1 MEFTA
6 EELWARVLEMMR
18 GQLQEQTYRTWL
30 SGTVAQSLTESEILI
45 EVPSDFHVE
54 WIEGRFGGLLAEAL
68 QQLLGRPLEVIFHS
82 TEEASPLA
90 IPAIEVVSPTVPT
103 VPAVRAAEATA
114 SVPRPALNERYVFD
128 RFVVGNN
135 NELAAA
141 ACRAVAESP
150 GRVYN
155 PLFLYG
161 GVGLGKTHLMHAIG
175 NAIHGSDPTRRIS
188 YVPAE
193 EFTNDLVA
201 SIQAGTMA
209 EFRRRYRQM
218 DLLLVDD
225 IQFLKGKEATQEEF
239 FHTFNALHDARKQ
252 IVVTSD
258 RPPRD
263 IPGLAARLVSRFEWG
278 MVADIKPP
286 DYETRLAILLKQAV
300 HDHLTLEPDVL
311 DFIARSCTSSV
322 RELEGAVIKLLAYSS
337 LMNQEITV
345 EVARTGLKGTFGST
359 PPPGAARSSPERIRE
374 IVARRFDVREEALS
388 SKRRTR
394 DLTVPRQVAMYLIK
408 DLLEYSLVQ
417 IGNLFGGR
425 DHSTVIH
432 SIRKVE
438 EALATDDEFFR
449 MLEDIRDEINRPE

>member
-54 WIEGRFGGLLAEAL
+54 WIEGRFGGLLSEAL
-68 QQLLGRPLEVIFHS
+68 QQLLGRPLEVTFRS

-90 IPAIEVVSPTVPT
+90 IPAIEVVSPTV
-103 VPAVRAAEATA
+103 AAARSAGAAA
-114 SVPRPALNERYVFD
+114 SVPRPSLNERYVFD

-175 NAIHGSDPTRRIS
+175 NTIHGNDPTRRIA

-201 SIQAGTMA
+201 CIQAGTMA

-258 RPPRD
+258 CPPKD

-278 MVADIKPP
+278 LVADIKPP
-286 DYETRLAILLKQAV
+286 DYETRLAILLKQGV
-300 HDHLTLEPDVL
+300 DDHLTLEPDVL

-337 LMNQEITV
+337 LTNQEITV
-345 EVARTGLKGTFGST
+345 ELARTALKGTFGST

-374 IVARRFDVREEALS
+374 VVARRFDVREEALS

-408 DLLEYSLVQ
+408 DLLDYSLVQ

-438 EALATDDEFFR
+438 EALATDDEFFQ
-449 MLEDIRDEINRPE
+449 MLEDIRHEIDRPE

>member
-1 MEFTA
+1 
-6 EELWARVLEMMR
+6 
-18 GQLQEQTYRTWL
+18 
-30 SGTVAQSLTESEILI
+30 
-45 EVPSDFHVE
+45 
-54 WIEGRFGGLLAEAL
+54 
-68 QQLLGRPLEVIFHS
+68 VIFRS

-90 IPAIEVVSPTVPT
+90 IPAIEVVSPTVL
-103 VPAVRAAEATA
+103 AARAAEAVA
-114 SVPRPALNERYVFD
+114 SAPRPSLNERYVFD

-175 NAIHGSDPTRRIS
+175 NAIHGGDPTRRIS

-193 EFTNDLVA
+193 EFTNDLVT

-258 RPPRD
+258 RPPKD

-278 MVADIKPP
+278 LVADIKPP

-322 RELEGAVIKLLAYSS
+322 RELEGAVIKLLAFSS
-337 LMNQEITV
+337 LTNQEITV
-345 EVARTGLKGTFGST
+345 ELARTALKGTFGST
-359 PPPGAARSSPERIRE
+359 PLPGAARSSPERIRE
-374 IVARRFDVREEALS
+374 VVARRFDVREEALS

>member
-6 EELWARVLEMMR
+6 VELWAQVLEVSR
-18 GQLQEQTYRTWL
+18 GRLQEQAYRTWL
-30 SGTVAQSLTESEILI
+30 SGTVAESLTDSEILI
-45 EVPSDFHVE
+45 EAPSDFHVE
-54 WIEGRFGGLLAEAL
+54 WIEGRYGGLLADAL
-68 QQLLGRPLEVIFHS
+68 QQVLGRPLKLTFRSNEQ
-82 TEEASPLA
+82 AAPLA
-90 IPAIEVVSPTVPT
+90 IPAIEVAPPTLAMAPAPHFRVSSP
-103 VPAVRAAEATA
+103 
-114 SVPRPALNERYVFD
+114 SLNERYVFD

-141 ACRAVAESP
+141 ACHAVAKAP

-175 NAIHGSDPTRRIS
+175 NAILGDNATSRVA
-188 YVPAE
+188 YVPTE
-193 EFTNDLVA
+193 QFTNDLVT

-209 EFRRRYRQM
+209 EFRRRYRHM

-252 IVVTSD
+252 IVLTSD
-258 RPPRD
+258 RPPKE
-263 IPGLAARLVSRFEWG
+263 IPGLEERLVSRFEWG
-278 MVADIKPP
+278 LVADIKLP
-286 DYETRLAILLKQAV
+286 DYETRLAILLGKAAQ
-300 HDHLTLEPDVL
+300 DHLTLDGDVI

-322 RELEGAVIKLLAYSS
+322 RELEGALIKLLAYSS
-337 LMNQEITV
+337 LTNQEITV
-345 EVARTGLKGTFGST
+345 ELAQRALKGTFSSDLSSGSDRLS
-359 PPPGAARSSPERIRE
+359 AERIRE
-374 IVARRFDVREEALS
+374 VVARRFNVREEALS

-394 DLTVPRQVAMYLIK
+394 DLTVPRQVAMYLIR
-408 DLLEYSLVQ
+408 DLLDYSLVQ
-417 IGNLFGGR
+417 IGTLFGGR

-438 EALATDDEFFR
+438 EAIAIDEEFFR
-449 MLEDIRDEINRPE
+449 ILEDIRDEVNRPQ